1 MYRFCLT
8 VWTAI
13 AEGEGPYACVCVA
26 PICVR
31 PVRVCGVC
39 VECRVTCNRWCVYL
53 YNSREDFNIFGIKLL
68 SVVGGEHIIYMD
80 TSWDTVVPPSCV
92 HTVLARCDPQ

>member
-8 VWTAI
+8 VWTEI
-13 AEGEGPYACVCVA
+13 AEGEGPYACA
-26 PICVR
+26 PC
-31 PVRVCGVC
+31 VC
-39 VECRVTCNRWCVYL
+39 VECVSSDERCCNRWCVYL